1 MVIER
6 APKIARTEVFLGI
19 VEAVTSFAKNVKE
32 KDEALPAEVVK
43 VIVAALCLYKR
54 RFKDVFMREYVEV
67 CVCMCGWWRGGGSGK
82 KVERRVLY
90 RENGALSHSN
100 S

>member
-1 MVIER
+1 M
-6 APKIARTEVFLGI
+6 GI

-67 CVCMCGWWRGGGSGK
+67 CVCMCGWWRGEGGKAGRTS
-82 KVERRVLY
+82 
-90 RENGALSHSN
+90 NGDSCIVIMVPFPHTHVCVVVA
-100 S
+100 

>member
-1 MVIER
+1 M
-6 APKIARTEVFLGI
+6 GI

-32 KDEALPAEVVK
+32 KDEDLTAEIVE

-67 CVCMCGWWRGGGSGK
+67 CVCVNGGGEKGGK
-82 KVERRVLY
+82 REERRTAFPV
-90 RENGALSHSN
+90 S
-100 S
+100 